1 MSMFSFPADMNM
13 NEMMKPMTAMTD
25 LSKAADM
32 QVAPLM
38 VYPLGAAAAATAV
51 GFGMAGQMTG
61 LMMGAMQAAMQSQTS
76 ALGAKPDLSWLVPT
90 LAEDLAPEEL
100 DEAPVAESKPKA
112 AKAKT
117 PAARKPAAK
126 TADIVELKPAA
137 KAAEAAIVEKP
148 SAKAADKTP
157 AVAKTAAA
165 KPKST
170 ARSSTA
176 KPATPKAEAKA
187 SKAPA
192 SETGAKAAKTP
203 KPAEAAKGSAVA
215 AVEKLKSDAE
225 TAAAVATEAASTVAV
240 KQAKPAAALE
250 PEDYRRPSEIE
261 KPGTPDD
268 LKLISGVG
276 PKLEQVLNGLG
287 VWTFAQ
293 IADWKAEEIAWV
305 DDYLQFKGR
314 IDRDDWI
321 SQARALAKGGI
332 TA

>member
-32 QVAPLM
+32 QVTPLM

-61 LMMGAMQAAMQSQTS
+61 MMMGAMQAAMQSQTS

-100 DEAPVAESKPKA
+100 DEAPAADDKPYA

-117 PAARKPAAK
+117 PAAKKRAEK
-126 TADIVELKPAA
+126 TADIVELKPTA
-137 KAAEAAIVEKP
+137 KAA
-148 SAKAADKTP
+148 AKSP
-157 AVAKTAAA
+157 AA

-170 ARSSTA
+170 AKAST
-176 KPATPKAEAKA
+176 ATPKAEAKA

-203 KPAEAAKGSAVA
+203 NPAEAAKGSAVA

-225 TAAAVATEAASTVAV
+225 TAAAAATEAASAVAV